1 MCHRLRPSSRRPDN
15 GERSDLIPDHLGRD
29 VPWPATGPS
38 GMGGGQASPPPSSVP
53 RSLTLRT
60 AHSTHVNGSADRVLW
75 LADPY
80 TRTGIRGRPAR
91 PRGSNFARCAP
102 DRSLARLSSR
112 AGAGRNTRGNPPAR
126 CYGGRAAAPRRR
138 DAENLCEEVSEPQV
152 EQHWQDQLG
161 LELRVAGRPGRTAG
175 AGLFAVGAEVVVT
188 TVCC

>member
-1 MCHRLRPSSRRPDN
+1 MCHRLRPSSRRSDN
-15 GERSDLIPDHLGRD
+15 GERPDLIPGHLGRNEAG
-29 VPWPATGPS
+29 PATGPS
-38 GMGGGQASPPPSSVP
+38 GMGGGQLLLPPSSVP

-60 AHSTHVNGSADRVLW
+60 ARSTHVNGSADLVSM

-91 PRGSNFARCAP
+91 PPGSRCAP

-138 DAENLCEEVSEPQV
+138 DAESRGGEGSEPQV
-152 EQHWQDQLG
+152 EPHWQDEHRLQ
-161 LELRVAGRPGRTAG
+161 LRVAGRPGRTAG
-175 AGLFAVGAEVVVT
+175 AGLFAVGAEVVT
-188 TVCC
+188 TVCCLT

>member
-112 AGAGRNTRGNPPAR
+112 AGAGRRSRGAPPAR

-138 DAENLCEEVSEPQV
+138 DAESRGGKASETRV
-152 EQHWQDQLG
+152 ELQDPPRLQ
-161 LELRVAGRPGRTAG
+161 LRVAVRPGRTAG

>member
-1 MCHRLRPSSRRPDN
+1 MCHRLRPSSRRSDN
-15 GERSDLIPDHLGRD
+15 GERPDLIPDHLGRGM
-29 VPWPATGPS
+29 PRPATGPS

-91 PRGSNFARCAP
+91 PPCSRCAP

-112 AGAGRNTRGNPPAR
+112 AGAGQSSRGAPRAQ

-138 DAENLCEEVSEPQV
+138 DAESRGGKASETRV
-152 EQHWQDQLG
+152 ELQDPPRLQ
-161 LELRVAGRPGRTAG
+161 LRVAVRPGRTAG
-175 AGLFAVGAEVVVT
+175 AGLFAVGAEVVT
-188 TVCC
+188 TVCCLT